1 MRFVHVQKYFI
12 QKFIFLFQVL
22 FGLGYLF
29 PVENVKHSP
38 FHPSR
43 LIPNYAQRACEIRAL
58 KFHSVYHSAVTH
70 KL

>member
-29 PVENVKHSP
+29 PVENVKHSE
-38 FHPSR
+38 F
-43 LIPNYAQRACEIRAL
+43 LISNYAQRACEIRAL
-58 KFHSVYHSAVTH
+58 KFHSVYHSALTH